1 MGAKK
6 KAEGGGGGKKDAV
19 DDSVEKVYRAYR
31 RNLAELGLSMPRKL
45 EEKFME
51 IRDEK
56 NPGTLSDLVVWDEI
70 GPLGVRAIADALKDV
85 QYNQLRNIRFWKANT
100 EDDGVRSLCTYLQ
113 QQPTVSALE
122 FVECNLTPLSCE
134 FLGKV
139 LSPSVPSAISILK
152 LDHNN
157 LGNQGMKNLAKGICT
172 NINLKFLSLAFCG
185 LDGKEGGRALL
196 EIIIFQYSTLEDL
209 DLQGN
214 LLRGEGVLQVFHA
227 MQINKSILKLNLSD
241 NQFGEEKSV
250 IEALLDMMR
259 MNETLTTL
267 DLRYN
272 GFYDT
277 GVDAIC
283 EGLRNEVERRNT
295 TLGNLLLSQ
304 NKISEEK
311 MDELI
316 KTISSGKGKGKRGK
330 KGKKGKK

>member
-6 KAEGGGGGKKDAV
+6 KSEGGGGKKDAV
-19 DDSVEKVYRAYR
+19 DDSVEKLYRAYR

-70 GPLGVRAIADALKDV
+70 GPLGVRAISDALKDT
-85 QYNQLRNIRFWKANT
+85 QYNQLRNIRFWKAST
-100 EDDGVRSLCTYLQ
+100 EDDGVRSLCMYLQ

-122 FVECNLTPLSCE
+122 FIECGLSPLACE
-134 FLGKV
+134 FLGKI
-139 LSPSVPSAISILK
+139 LSPAVPSAISILK
-152 LDHNN
+152 LDHNA
-157 LGNQGMKNLAKGICT
+157 LGNQGIKNLALGLCT
-172 NINLKFLSLAFCG
+172 NPNLKFLSLGFCG
-185 LDGKEGGRALL
+185 IDGKEGGRAVL
-196 EIIIFQYSTLEDL
+196 EIIIFQYSTLEEL

-214 LLRGEGVLQVFHA
+214 LLRGDGVLQVLHG
-227 MQINKSILKLNLSD
+227 MQINKSVTKLNLSD

-250 IEALLDMMR
+250 VDALLDMMR
-259 MNETLTTL
+259 MNETLNTL

-283 EGLRNEVERRNT
+283 EGLRNETERRNS
-295 TLGNLLLSQ
+295 TLANLLLSQ

-316 KTISSGKGKGKRGK
+316 KTLSSGKGKGKRGK